1 MNALIQPISPR
12 LLRLSPLD
20 NVATI
25 TAPAEKG
32 AALELDQQT
41 KITLLNRISVG
52 HKVAVRDIAMG
63 EKVVKF
69 GCPIGS
75 ATRAIA
81 AGEHVHTHNLKSDY
95 IPTFTLDEGGKFLKG

>member
-1 MNALIQPISPR
+1 MNPVQPILPR
-12 LLRLSPLD
+12 LLRLSAAD
-20 NVATI
+20 NVATV
-25 TAPAEKG
+25 TATAEKG
-32 AALELDQQT
+32 AELELDRQT
-41 KITLLNRISVG
+41 KLILLNRISVG
-52 HKVAVRDIAMG
+52 HKVAIRDIAAG

-95 IPTFTLDEGGKFLKG
+95 IPTFTLEEGGKFLKG